1 METNSLKSERIQ
13 GLLGAAQYLAPIN
26 GPSLGGFPDSASRTH
41 PPTSGCSWAKVPGA
55 PVWGGP
61 GVSFPPRTWTTSS
74 FRVFVHFLPFALV
87 FHFLIVIG
95 AGRRGG
101 GERRAGKG
109 PGGEGRR
116 SAVAGCHAAL
126 PAPPPGRWERGGARG
141 RGPGAWGRGRAAFS
155 ASRAA
160 HRARRPPEL
169 GAEPG
174 ARSPQPVVVRLWDP
188 GPAPAQQPGPRRAHP
203 AMEPSHKDPETA
215 AAASAVAAADPRGA
229 SSSSG
234 VVVQVREK
242 KGPLRAAIPYM
253 PFPVAVICLFLN
265 TFVPGLGTF
274 VSAFTVLCGAR
285 TDLPDR
291 HVCCVF
297 WLNIA
302 AALIQI
308 LTAIVMVGWIMSIFW
323 GMDMVILASEWPQAP
338 WDRGWGGGGARL
350 GWAWE
355 ALVLG

>member
-1 METNSLKSERIQ
+1 
-13 GLLGAAQYLAPIN
+13 
-26 GPSLGGFPDSASRTH
+26 
-41 PPTSGCSWAKVPGA
+41 
-55 PVWGGP
+55 
-61 GVSFPPRTWTTSS
+61 
-74 FRVFVHFLPFALV
+74 
-87 FHFLIVIG
+87 
-95 AGRRGG
+95 
-101 GERRAGKG
+101 
-109 PGGEGRR
+109 
-116 SAVAGCHAAL
+116 
-126 PAPPPGRWERGGARG
+126 
-141 RGPGAWGRGRAAFS
+141 
-155 ASRAA
+155 
-160 HRARRPPEL
+160 
-169 GAEPG
+169 
-174 ARSPQPVVVRLWDP
+174 
-188 GPAPAQQPGPRRAHP
+188 
-203 AMEPSHKDPETA
+203 MEPSHKDAETA
-215 AAASAVAAADPRGA
+215 AAAAAVAAADPRGA

-323 GMDMVILASEWPQAP
+323 GMDMVILAISQGESA
-338 WDRGWGGGGARL
+338 DGRAG
-350 GWAWE
+350 
-355 ALVLG
+355 LVLLLGALSSPETPSPAHKHPTRSPSGSMGFCV

>member
-1 METNSLKSERIQ
+1 
-13 GLLGAAQYLAPIN
+13 
-26 GPSLGGFPDSASRTH
+26 
-41 PPTSGCSWAKVPGA
+41 
-55 PVWGGP
+55 
-61 GVSFPPRTWTTSS
+61 
-74 FRVFVHFLPFALV
+74 
-87 FHFLIVIG
+87 
-95 AGRRGG
+95 
-101 GERRAGKG
+101 
-109 PGGEGRR
+109 
-116 SAVAGCHAAL
+116 
-126 PAPPPGRWERGGARG
+126 
-141 RGPGAWGRGRAAFS
+141 
-155 ASRAA
+155 
-160 HRARRPPEL
+160 
-169 GAEPG
+169 
-174 ARSPQPVVVRLWDP
+174 
-188 GPAPAQQPGPRRAHP
+188 
-203 AMEPSHKDPETA
+203 MEPSHKDAETA
-215 AAASAVAAADPRGA
+215 AAAAAVAAADRGA

-323 GMDMVILASEWPQAP
+323 GMDMVILATSSQATRSRASHSSCEP
-338 WDRGWGGGGARL
+338 AGAAEKPGAREDHARQRSSHVLFRCFL
-350 GWAWE
+350 GLE
-355 ALVLG
+355 GKEGI